1 MKTDDR
7 NTMKKWGLA
16 YLLALSVLIAAA
28 GPLIANEVITR
39 PDSGR
44 QRNHAPGDAQTF
56 INWTDHFIRATGR
69 GEVQDF
75 GATHHKPFQTLAKA
89 RQNAYRHLL
98 DAGKSI
104 QLTPRLTVAEALKGN
119 DKQMAAFENLLKT
132 AQIHQTEFLS
142 TGAVEITL
150 EFQITGEFSEMLLP
164 DTITRLEAI
173 ASGKSEAVDKAS
185 EYTGVVVDA
194 RGLPVVPAMCFQ
206 VLDEDGKEVYGPAY
220 ADRENAVAAGMCQYV
235 SNVADIRENPRV
247 GSHPLVVKG
256 IKLHPPGA
264 SDIMI
269 SGTDAA
275 RLRGSVEHLAF
286 LKKCRVVVVTD

>member
-1 MKTDDR
+1 
-7 NTMKKWGLA
+7 MKKWGLA
-16 YLLALSVLIAAA
+16 YLLALSLLIVAA
-28 GPLIANEVITR
+28 GPLTANEVITL
-39 PDSGR
+39 PDSVR
-44 QRNHAPGDAQTF
+44 QRNHAPDDAQTF
-56 INWTDHFIRATGR
+56 IKWTEHFIHAMGR

-75 GATHHKPFQTLAKA
+75 DATHHKPFQTLAKA
-89 RQNAYRHLL
+89 RQNAYHHLL
-98 DAGKSI
+98 EAAKSI
-104 QLTPRLTVAEALKGN
+104 QLTPRLTAAEALKGK
-119 DKQMAAFENLLKT
+119 DEELAAFESLLKS

-142 TGAVEITL
+142 TGTVEVTL
-150 EFQITGEFSEMLLP
+150 QFSITGKFSEMMLP
-164 DTITRLEAI
+164 DSITRLEEI
-173 ASGKSEAVDKAS
+173 ESGQSAATENAS
-185 EYTGVVVDA
+185 EYTGLVVDA

-220 ADRENAVAAGMCQYV
+220 ANRENAVALGMCQYV
-235 SNVADIRENPRV
+235 SNIAAIKKNSRV

-286 LKKCRVVVVTD
+286 LKKCRVIVVMD